1 MPPFLALKEYL
12 DNAALSTM
20 RFSGMVSRF
29 AASPS
34 LKLRLTPFLKDA
46 LPLLPMVIEEYK
58 AIMAMKRWFIPEN
71 LFAGRS
77 GGT

>member
-20 RFSGMVSRF
+20 RFNGMVSRF

-34 LKLRLTPFLKDA
+34 LKVRLTPFLKVSSI
-46 LPLLPMVIEEYK
+46 LK
-58 AIMAMKRWFIPEN
+58 AARQS
-71 LFAGRS
+71 GRS
-77 GGT
+77 GR